1 MDKNLI
7 IEILKAG
14 VTPALGC
21 TEPGAVAYAV
31 ARAKEI
37 LDKEVTELDIW
48 VDKNILK
55 NGMDVGIPGTKE
67 KGIIFAAALSLVC
80 GKPQYKLEVLK
91 DSNNED
97 IEKAYE
103 IVNKKVIKLNLQES
117 TEGLYIKVVAK
128 GQGEEAG
135 VVIKNNHLNIV
146 SEEKNGKIF
155 ELLEDTNINNE
166 REEKNKNYAIKN
178 RIKEFSID
186 QLIEFSDDVN
196 YSDIEFINEGIEMN
210 KRIAFIGVNEELGIG
225 IGKLLK
231 NQANDSESLAKALTA
246 AASEARMSGY
256 PLPVMSSA
264 GSGNH
269 GLVAILPIAI
279 IGVEKGIDRD
289 KIVRAV
295 TLSHLITAYVKVYT
309 GALSAVCGCGVAAGV
324 GCSAGLTYLMGGNK
338 QQIKGSIKNMIA
350 GLTGMICDG
359 AKIGCSYKLS
369 ISVASAIEASKLAL
383 NNLFIPSDNGI
394 LTETAEQTIENLGR
408 VSMEGMNNTDDV
420 ILDVMLKKCI

>member
-1 MDKNLI
+1 MNNSLI

-14 VTPALGC
+14 VVPALGC
-21 TEPGAVAYAV
+21 TEPGAVAYAA

-37 LDKEVTELDIW
+37 LNEEVRELIIW

-80 GKPQYKLEVLK
+80 GKSDYKLEVLK
-91 DSNNED
+91 DATEGD
-97 IEKAYE
+97 IAKAYE
-103 IVNKKVIKLNLQES
+103 LVNKKVIKINLKDN
-117 TEGLYIKVVAK
+117 TNGLYIEVIAK
-128 GQGEEAG
+128 GENGEAI

-146 SEEKNGKIF
+146 SEEKNGEKLILNDENTKDVS
-155 ELLEDTNINNE
+155 ELKDKVNE
-166 REEKNKNYAIKN
+166 IKY
-178 RIKEFSID
+178 RIKEFTIGE
-186 QLIEFSDDVN
+186 LIEFVN
-196 YSDIEFINEGIEMN
+196 TVNFEDIAFIEDGIDMN
-210 KRIAFIGVNEELGIG
+210 KRIALIGANEDLGIG
-225 IGKLLK
+225 MGRMLK
-231 NQANDSESLAKALTA
+231 KEAKDLESLAKALTA

-269 GLVAILPIAI
+269 GLVTILPISI
-279 IGVEKGIDRD
+279 IGEEKGLD
-289 KIVRAV
+289 KEVIVRAV
-295 TLSHLITAYVKVYT
+295 TLSHLVTAYVKVYT

-324 GCSAGLTYLMGGNK
+324 GCSAGLTYLMGGTSE
-338 QQIKGSIKNMIA
+338 QIKGSIKNMIA

-369 ISVASAIEASKLAL
+369 ISVASAMEAAKLAI

-394 LTETAEQTIENLGR
+394 LTGSVEETIKNLGR
-408 VSMEGMNNTDDV
+408 VSVEGMNNTDDV
-420 ILDVMLKKCI
+420 ILEVMLNKCM